1 MSEFRWS
8 GLRRRSFL
16 AMTPRPTLHGFPF
29 RELSLKFVCRGCL
42 IHFRHHIATVDPHL
56 IEL

>member
-8 GLRRRSFL
+8 GLRRRSLL
-16 AMTPRPTLHGFPF
+16 AMTSRPTLHWFPF
-29 RELSLKFVCRGCL
+29 RELSLKFVCRGGL
-42 IHFRHHIATVDPHL
+42 IHFRYHIATVDPHL

>member
-1 MSEFRWS
+1 MSAFHWS
-8 GLRRRSFL
+8 RLCRRSFL
-16 AMTPRPTLHGFPF
+16 AMTPRPTLHWFSF
-29 RELSLKFVCRGCL
+29 RELSLEFVCRGCF